1 MRLRKSAIA
10 EEDLLAVW
18 DYIAQDNPDAADRFG
33 QRLNERFQ
41 SLLRNPLIGE
51 SQERFRLGLRS
62 VIEGNYI
69 IFYEPRPDEILSYR
83 VLHAARRWEDML
95 S

>member
-10 EEDLLAVW
+10 ETDLLAVW
-18 DYIAQDNPDAADRFG
+18 NYIAQDSPDAADRFW
-33 QRLNERFQ
+33 QRLSERFQ

-51 SQERFRLGLRS
+51 SQERFRPGLRA

-69 IFYEPRPDEILSYR
+69 IFYEPRPDEILIHR

>member
-10 EEDLLAVW
+10 EQDLLGIWEHV
-18 DYIAQDNPDAADRFG
+18 AQHNLEAADRLWH
-33 QRLNERFQ
+33 RLDDRFQ
-41 SLLRNPLIGE
+41 LLLKSPQIGE
-51 SQERFRLGLRS
+51 SQERFRRNLRS

-69 IFYEPRPDEILSYR
+69 IFYEPRPTEILIYR
-83 VLHAARRWEDML
+83 VLHAARKWEDLL